1 MFNKQTLEDDL
12 IDIFS
17 SMKTRAHEEGFN
29 GDKYFA
35 EELAKAVKTFGES
48 GDVATSDGGTVS
60 SGVFSGSGQGSLS
73 LTASDMYNPIKT
85 ACNKMKQGQGD
96 DDTLAQAIGDG
107 ILAMTS
113 KANVVSTDVSGVT
126 TSPQGS
132 PVPPSSGKAKGTIT
146 CNNTSLIQGLKNTF
160 SNMKTKAHDEGFD
173 GDEYF
178 ASNLADLAYD
188 YFTAGTIATHGE
200 GALSGTTGTGSIS

>member
-1 MFNKQTLEDDL
+1 MFNKDTLESDL
-12 IDIFS
+12 NAVFS
-17 SMKTRAHEEGFN
+17 GMKEAGEN
-29 GDKYFA
+29 ASDNDFA
-35 EELAKAVKTFGES
+35 EGIADAVKAFGES
-48 GDVATSDGGTVS
+48 GEVATSDGGTVS

-85 ACNKMKQGQGD
+85 ACNKMRQGQGND
-96 DDTLAQAIGDG
+96 NTLAQAIGDG

-113 KANVVSTDVSGVT
+113 KENVVATNVSGVT

-132 PVPPSSGKAKGTIT
+132 TVPPSSGTAKGTIT
-146 CNNTSLIQGLKNTF
+146 CNNADLIQGLKDTF
-160 SNMKTKAHDEGFD
+160 SDMKTKAHDEGFD

-178 ASNLADLAYD
+178 ASNLADLVYD
-188 YFTAGTIATHGE
+188 YFTAGTIETHGE